1 MRKRILQVVGGM
13 DMGGVET
20 WLMHVLRNIDR
31 GRYQIDFLVQNKTP
45 CAYDDE
51 IRTLGSHIIPCL
63 GYRKPWVFA
72 RNFAR
77 ALEKNGPY
85 DVVHSHVHHYSG
97 FVLRLAAHH
106 KVPIRIAHSHNDLT
120 AMEAHRGPLRQL
132 YLRLMKHWI
141 KQYAT
146 FGLAA
151 SAPAA
156 ISLFG
161 SHWQNDSCWQI
172 LPCGLDFSPFNHD
185 VDSQAIRK
193 ELGIPLDAR
202 VIGHVGRFSVQK
214 NHTFLLDVGAE
225 ILQQDPQAWL
235 LLIGEG
241 SLKPVMEEKSRQLR
255 ISHRVTFAGLRDDV
269 PRIMKGAMDVFL
281 LPSKWEGLGLVLVE
295 AQAAGIPCVISDV
308 IPEEADVVSELV
320 TRLSV
325 EQPVENWAEAVL
337 SATHKQQVS
346 QKVAINKVVQSPFNI
361 QHSVMNLEKL
371 YTPYVTSMVG
381 QD

>member
-1 MRKRILQVVGGM
+1 M

-20 WLMHVLRNIDR
+20 WLIHVLRNIDR
-31 GRYQIDFLVQNKTP
+31 GRYQIDFLVKTETP
-45 CAYDDE
+45 YAYDDE
-51 IRTLGSHIIPCL
+51 IRTLGSRIIPCL
-63 GYRKPWVFA
+63 GYRNPWVFA

-77 ALEKNGPY
+77 AFEENGPY

-97 FVLRLAAHH
+97 FVLRLAVHH
-106 KVPIRIAHSHNDLT
+106 KVPIRIAHSHSDLT
-120 AMEAHRGPLRQL
+120 EMEARRGPLRQL
-132 YLRLMKHWI
+132 YLHLMKHWI

-146 FGLAA
+146 VGLAA

-161 SHWQNDSCWQI
+161 PDWHSDSRWQI
-172 LPCGLDFSPFNHD
+172 LPCGLDFSLFNHD

-202 VIGHVGRFSVQK
+202 VIGHVGRFSEPK

-225 ILQQDPQAWL
+225 ILQQYPQAWFL
-235 LLIGEG
+235 LVGEG
-241 SLKPVMEEKSRQLR
+241 PLKPAMEEKTRQLR
-255 ISHRVTFAGLRDDV
+255 ISHRVTFAGQRNDV

-281 LPSKWEGLGLVLVE
+281 FPSKWEGLGLVLVE

-308 IPEEADVVSELV
+308 VPQEADVISELV
-320 TRLSV
+320 TRLNL
-325 EQPVENWAEAVL
+325 EQPVEDWARAVL

-346 QKVAINKVVQSPFNI
+346 QKAAINKVVQSPFNI
-361 QHSVMNLEKL
+361 QHSVRNLEKL
-371 YTPYVTSMVG
+371 YTPYVTSIVG